1 MQRGAAAERRA
12 LLIPHYKL
20 ETNPFAPEGARPFF
34 SSESM
39 RYAQLKLEQ
48 VFEGR
53 LQSLFISGPAGVGKT
68 ALVEHSVGARR
79 GDIQL
84 SWVTPGLPDAHALL
98 AQLVQELGP
107 GEVSGSLSELRN
119 ILEVFLKHQVA
130 HDRISVIVV
139 DALERFA
146 LPVIREI
153 ETLCRL
159 RLRHRPLVHCVL
171 VTRNEDLIASML
183 EHLDQRPAAPVHH
196 RLAGF
201 SLDETISY
209 IQACL
214 HGAGCE
220 WVEELFSEDTLLD
233 VQAFTRGIV
242 GDINALCRDALE
254 IVAAQS
260 DGRQPRVTRSVLK
273 DAAAKLHLRYDPTP
287 WRQRVEESLSP
298 ESVHVGDPESLQI
311 ENARLIVTS
320 GGRAIAEVALVRPR
334 MVLGRDPS
342 CDISLDSSYV
352 SRYQNLFMQTS
363 DGWLLFDLNSTNGC
377 FVNGRRVREHRL
389 RDGDLIAVGQ
399 HQLRF
404 ASPSAAR
411 DVPPKRGEDTL
422 ISPKPVVGK
431 LA

>member
-1 MQRGAAAERRA
+1 M
-12 LLIPHYKL
+12 
-20 ETNPFAPEGARPFF
+20 
-34 SSESM
+34 
-39 RYAQLKLEQ
+39 
-48 VFEGR
+48 
-53 LQSLFISGPAGVGKT
+53 
-68 ALVEHSVGARR
+68 
-79 GDIQL
+79 
-84 SWVTPGLPDAHALL
+84 
-98 AQLVQELGP
+98 
-107 GEVSGSLSELRN
+107 
-119 ILEVFLKHQVA
+119 
-130 HDRISVIVV
+130 SVIVV

-146 LPVIREI
+146 LPVIREL
-153 ETLCRL
+153 EALCRL
-159 RLRHRPLVHCVL
+159 RWRHRPLVHCVL
-171 VTRNEDLIASML
+171 VTRNEDLIANLL
-183 EHLDQRPAAPVHH
+183 EHLDQKRPTAAVHQ
-196 RLAGF
+196 RLGGF
-201 SLDETISY
+201 TLDETISY
-209 IQACL
+209 IRACL

-220 WVEELFSEDTLLD
+220 WIEELFPEETLLD

-242 GDINALCRDALE
+242 GDINALCRDVLE
-254 IVAAQS
+254 VVAAQG
-260 DGRQPRVTRSVLK
+260 DDLRQPRVTRALLQ

-287 WRQRVEESLSP
+287 WRQRSEETLSA
-298 ESVHVGDPESLQI
+298 ESVQVADPRELRI
-311 ENARLIVTS
+311 EEARLIVTS
-320 GGRAIAEVALVRPR
+320 GGRAIAEVSLSRTR

-422 ISPKPVVGK
+422 ISPKPAVGK

>member
-1 MQRGAAAERRA
+1 M
-12 LLIPHYKL
+12 LIPHYKL

-39 RYAQLKLEQ
+39 HYAQLKLEQ
-48 VFEGR
+48 LLEGR
-53 LQSLFISGPAGVGKT
+53 LQSLFISGAAGVGKS

-79 GDIQL
+79 GGVEL
-84 SWVTPGLPDAHALL
+84 SWVVPGLADAQALL
-98 AQLVQELGP
+98 EKLVQDLGP
-107 GEVSGSLSELRN
+107 GEVRGSVNELRN

-130 HDRISVIVV
+130 HDRTSVIVV

-146 LPVIREI
+146 LPVIREL
-153 ETLCRL
+153 EVLCRL

-171 VTRNEDLIASML
+171 VTRNEDLIANML
-183 EHLDQRPAAPVHH
+183 EHLEQKPAAAVHQ
-196 RLAGF
+196 RLSGF
-201 SLDETISY
+201 TLNETISY
-209 IQACL
+209 IRACL

-220 WVEELFSEDTLLD
+220 WVEELFPEETLLD

-254 IVAAQS
+254 IVAAQG
-260 DGRQPRVTRSVLK
+260 DGVHQPRITRAVLK
-273 DAAAKLHLRYDPTP
+273 DAAARLHLRYDPSP
-287 WRQRVEESLSP
+287 WRQRGEESLSP
-298 ESVHVGDPESLQI
+298 DSVHVGDPRNLRI

-320 GGRAIAEVALVRPR
+320 GGRAIAEIALVRPR

-352 SRYQNLFMQTS
+352 SRYQNLFMHTG

-411 DVPPKRGEDTL
+411 DVPPMRGDET
-422 ISPKPVVGK
+422 IVRPKPVVGK

>member
-1 MQRGAAAERRA
+1 

-20 ETNPFAPEGARPFF
+20 ETNPFAPDGARPFF

-48 VFEGR
+48 IFEGR
-53 LQSLFISGPAGVGKT
+53 LQSLFISGAAGVGKT
-68 ALVEHSVGARR
+68 ALVEHTVGAGRD
-79 GDIQL
+79 DIQL
-84 SWVTPGLPDAHALL
+84 SWVRPGLADAHALL
-98 AQLVQELGP
+98 TQLVQELGP
-107 GEVSGSLSELRN
+107 GEVQSSSVNELRR

-130 HDRISVIVV
+130 HDRVAVIVV

-153 ETLCRL
+153 EALCRL

-183 EHLDQRPAAPVHH
+183 EHLEQRPAVVHH

-209 IQACL
+209 IRACL

-220 WVEELFSEDTLLD
+220 WVEELFPEDTLLD

-242 GDINALCRDALE
+242 GDINALCREALE

-260 DGRQPRVTRSVLK
+260 DSRQPRVTRPVLK
-273 DAAAKLHLRYDPTP
+273 DVAAKLHLRYDPTP

-298 ESVHVGDPESLQI
+298 DSVHVGDPQDLRI

-404 ASPSAAR
+404 LCPGAAR
-411 DVPPKRGEDTL
+411 DVAPKRGEDTL
-422 ISPKPVVGK
+422 LSPKPVVGK

>member
-1 MQRGAAAERRA
+1 

-48 VFEGR
+48 VLDGR
-53 LQSLFISGPAGVGKT
+53 LQALFISGAAGVGKS
-68 ALVEHSVGARR
+68 ALVEHVVGARR
-79 GDIQL
+79 QDVQL
-84 SWVTPGLPDAHALL
+84 SWILPGLSEAQALL
-98 AQLVQELGP
+98 EKLVQDIGP
-107 GEVSGSLSELRN
+107 GEVHANINELRN

-146 LPVIREI
+146 LPVIREL
-153 ETLCRL
+153 EALCRL

-171 VTRNEDLIASML
+171 VTRNEDLIANML
-183 EHLDQRPAAPVHH
+183 DHLEQKRPAAAVHQ
-196 RLAGF
+196 RLTGF
-201 SLDETISY
+201 TLEETIAY
-209 IQACL
+209 IRACL

-220 WVEELFSEDTLLD
+220 WVEELFSEETLLD
-233 VQAFTRGIV
+233 VQGFTRGIV

-254 IVAAQS
+254 IVAAQGDS
-260 DGRQPRVTRSVLK
+260 LHQPRVTRAVLK
-273 DAAAKLHLRYDPTP
+273 EAATKLHLRYDPTP
-287 WRQRVEESLSP
+287 WRQRGEESLSA
-298 ESVHVGDPESLQI
+298 ESVHVGDPRGLRI
-311 ENARLIVTS
+311 EDARLIVTS
-320 GGRAIAEVALVRPR
+320 GGRAVAEIPLVRPR

-352 SRYQNLFMQTS
+352 SRYQNLFMHTG

-404 ASPSAAR
+404 ASAAR
-411 DVPPKRGEDTL
+411 DAAAPARGEDT
-422 ISPKPVVGK
+422 IVSPKPIVGK